1 MNAKYIPFTLTANLA
16 ISPEIVLEQAFQT
29 GFCKRIGKIHPC
41 GFWETFCVESIRGT
55 LSYND
60 FAARVESQRTASVSR
75 QALAYK
81 TSDAGGLFF
90 ERMLAVAMAAKLD
103 GSSIQQLRT
112 QGPFT
117 RIIVQDSTVIRL
129 PERLYSIFSG
139 VKNAH
144 KTACNARV
152 QGVYD
157 ILAGRLLHYSIDPYS
172 RNDLAAALDFS
183 AQPGDLV
190 LKDRGYYR
198 AEAIEKDI
206 AVGADCIFR
215 YKHPSLFHSIETE
228 ERLNLAKLLKN
239 SGSLDMEVLLGSEKN
254 KQVPVR
260 LVAFPVREEVANL
273 RRMKAKKE
281 SKPPNRSP
289 RYTPYAGG

>member
-1 MNAKYIPFTLTANLA
+1 MNAKYI
-16 ISPEIVLEQAFQT
+16 
-29 GFCKRIGKIHPC
+29 
-41 GFWETFCVESIRGT
+41 
-55 LSYND
+55 
-60 FAARVESQRTASVSR
+60 
-75 QALAYK
+75 
-81 TSDAGGLFF
+81 
-90 ERMLAVAMAAKLD
+90 
-103 GSSIQQLRT
+103 
-112 QGPFT
+112 PFT

-206 AVGADCIFR
+206 A
-215 YKHPSLFHSIETE
+215 
-228 ERLNLAKLLKN
+228 KLL
-239 SGSLDMEVLLGSEKN
+239 
-254 KQVPVR
+254 
-260 LVAFPVREEVANL
+260 A
-273 RRMKAKKE
+273 
-281 SKPPNRSP
+281 
-289 RYTPYAGG
+289 